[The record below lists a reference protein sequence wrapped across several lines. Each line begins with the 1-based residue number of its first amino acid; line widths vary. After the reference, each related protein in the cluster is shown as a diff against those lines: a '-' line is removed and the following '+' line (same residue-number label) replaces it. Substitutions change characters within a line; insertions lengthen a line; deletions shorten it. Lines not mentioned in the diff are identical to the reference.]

1 MFLVCVQNVA
11 RHCSC
16 SVRVEVL
23 RNVTPCRWVN
33 SSEIADV
40 MVSSERVK
48 QSKKIV
54 TLIVLHDAEDQ
65 GTEILEL
72 SGGSC
77 SSDGASRSGRLQSA
91 ATRLC
96 PQLIPLSTKR
106 IV

>member
-1 MFLVCVQNVA
+1 
-11 RHCSC
+11 
-16 SVRVEVL
+16 
-23 RNVTPCRWVN
+23 
-33 SSEIADV
+33 

-54 TLIVLHDAEDQ
+54 ILIVLHDAEDQ

-77 SSDGASRSGRLQSA
+77 SSDRASYSRRLQSA
-91 ATRLC
+91 ATRLR
-96 PQLIPLSTKR
+96 PQLTPLSRKG